1 MNLDSFQTEVLEVG
15 QSAHNYRKWL
25 SQLTFPYLGDNPLE
39 LGSGL
44 GDYAHEW
51 LRLGATRLTLS
62 ENSPTRVVTLT
73 QAFQNDNHVKVLLLD
88 AEKQLGSCGNNYS
101 CVVSLN
107 VLEHIEDDMATI
119 KAAHCAL
126 RMGGVFVAFVPASS
140 FLFSQFDQQI
150 GHYRRYS
157 KRLLQQRISSAGFEL
172 KRIQHVNIAGW
183 FAWILGMRLLR
194 LSPKDGVLLA
204 TWDRVVVRIMM
215 KVERYIPPP
224 FGQSLLVVGTKVSE

>member
-25 SQLTFPYLGDNPLE
+25 SRLTFPYLGDNPLE

-107 VLEHIEDDMATI
+107 VLEHIEDDVATI

-126 RMGGVFVAFVPASS
+126 RMGGYLWHLFLQVVSSLVNLTNKSGTTADIQSVFCNSASHLLDLNLS
-140 FLFSQFDQQI
+140 
-150 GHYRRYS
+150 GYS
-157 KRLLQQRISSAGFEL
+157 
-172 KRIQHVNIAGW
+172 
-183 FAWILGMRLLR
+183 
-194 LSPKDGVLLA
+194 
-204 TWDRVVVRIMM
+204 T
-215 KVERYIPPP
+215 
-224 FGQSLLVVGTKVSE
+224 